1 MDAARRFSFFLF
13 LLVLAL
19 PVSAGVGV
27 WTPLGPDGGG
37 AYSVA
42 ADPADPEVVY
52 AGTALGI
59 FKSIDGGESWSLIR
73 SEPGGANVFA
83 FVGGTLYV
91 RPQNTALLLKSAD
104 GGQTWSAAANLP
116 PLVHGLVADPRVA
129 NRVWAIGRDIYLSD
143 DGGATWRSIA
153 KPKSPGKRERGLT
166 SLAVDPAGP
175 WIYVTLANAFFRSA
189 DLGKTWQPGGGIR
202 TKDAVRWLA
211 VDTAQPAVLFA
222 ATGYQVFRSMDRGL
236 HWQEVDIG
244 RLKFPVFD
252 LLTAGGRVYVS
263 RYGAGIL
270 HSSDRGATWTRGA
283 GAPADAARLAAVPGV
298 LYAGTFADGQPGGP
312 YRSRDGGATWERVS
326 RGIRA
331 LSVSALAVDPSD
343 PDVLYAGTDNV
354 GLMRSADRGATW
366 QAVAFPSQW
375 GEYLGGYDILVDPS
389 QRLVYAIVSIDRLLR
404 SEDGGETWRVFR
416 LSNPLFSLTLDPRQ
430 PGALWGRGFG
440 LFHSVDRGE
449 RWTRVT
455 VPDPS
460 NQYLSK
466 VQVDP
471 RDPRILYASGYHGS
485 DYRPLLLR
493 SADGGATWQRRD
505 AGIGAKVIIVLAL
518 DPAAPDILY
527 VGTEDGLYRSPDA
540 GRTWTRLPG
549 IAGEVRGV
557 AFAPTTPAPVYVA
570 GPQVGVRRSTDG
582 GQTWTPLGNG
592 LDGILVNTLAIDPQD
607 PGLLY
612 AGTYL
617 HGVFTYEEP

>member
-1 MDAARRFSFFLF
+1 MGSRLAILAF
-13 LLVLAL
+13 LLSNLPLA
-19 PVSAGVGV
+19 VSAGVGV

-52 AGTALGI
+52 AGTALGV

-83 FVGGTLYV
+83 LVGGTLYV
-91 RPQNTALLLKSAD
+91 RPLSTAQLLKSTD
-104 GGQTWSAAANLP
+104 GGQTWSAATNLP
-116 PLVHGLVADPRVA
+116 PLVRGLVADPRVA
-129 NRVWAIGRDIYLSD
+129 NRVWAIGRDVYRSD
-143 DGGATWRSIA
+143 DGGATWTSIA
-153 KPKSPGKRERGLT
+153 KPKSPGKRERGLS

-189 DLGKTWQPGGGIR
+189 DLGKTWQLGGGIQ
-202 TKDAVRWLA
+202 TKDAVGWLA
-211 VDTAQPAVLFA
+211 VDTAQPSVLYA
-222 ATGYQVFRSMDRGL
+222 ATVYQVFRSVDRGL
-236 HWQEVDIG
+236 HWQQVGVG
-244 RLKFPVFD
+244 RLKHPVFG

-263 RYGAGIL
+263 RYGSGIL
-270 HSSDRGATWTRGA
+270 HSSDQGATWTRGA
-283 GAPADAARLAAVPGV
+283 GAPADAAGLAAVPGV
-298 LYAGTFADGQPGGP
+298 IYAGTFADGQPGGP

-366 QAVAFPSQW
+366 QAVAFPYQW
-375 GEYLGGYDILVDPS
+375 GQYLGGYDILVDPS
-389 QRLVYAIVSIDRLLR
+389 QRFVYAIVSIDWLLR
-404 SEDGGETWRVFR
+404 SEDGGETWRVFP

-430 PGALWGRGFG
+430 PGALWGGGFR

-449 RWTRVT
+449 RWTPVT

-460 NQYLSK
+460 HHYLSE

-471 RDPRILYASGYHGS
+471 GDPRILYALGYHSS
-485 DYRPLLLR
+485 DLRRRLLR
-493 SADGGATWQRRD
+493 SADGGQSWQRRD
-505 AGIGAKVIIVLAL
+505 AGIGANVIIAMAL
-518 DPAAPDILY
+518 DPAARDILY

-549 IAGEVRGV
+549 IAGEVREV
-557 AFAPTTPAPVYVA
+557 AIAPTLPATVYVA
-570 GPQVGVRRSTDG
+570 GPQLGVRRSTDG

-592 LDGILVNTLAIDPQD
+592 LDGIQVNALAIDPQD